1 MATDF
6 TVLFTVAKVLSAVAL
21 LLVAL
26 AIVNVWRRD
35 SLPGVTYGSV
45 SLSPRRLRWVWTGVL
60 IGATLLGSAEDPFV
74 QSASHTEDP
83 ELSQDG
89 PGLGTS
95 LSVPSPFY
103 RYERERRY
111 QGDRIAEESETEGIL
126 IPWQLLSA
134 LFAYLILVVRWDP
147 TSRWAI
153 RLLRGRKAAREARK
167 GAREARNAAGEAVDG
182 PPR

>member
-1 MATDF
+1 MATGF

-21 LLVAL
+21 LLVGL

-60 IGATLLGSAEDPFV
+60 IGATVLGSAEDPFV
-74 QSASHTEDP
+74 QSTSQTEDP
-83 ELSQDG
+83 ELQDG
-89 PGLGTS
+89 AGLGTS

-111 QGDRIAEESETEGIL
+111 QGDRLAEESEMEGIL

-153 RLLRGRKAAREARK
+153 RLLRGRKAAREARN
-167 GAREARNAAGEAVDG
+167 AAVEAPSAAGEAVES